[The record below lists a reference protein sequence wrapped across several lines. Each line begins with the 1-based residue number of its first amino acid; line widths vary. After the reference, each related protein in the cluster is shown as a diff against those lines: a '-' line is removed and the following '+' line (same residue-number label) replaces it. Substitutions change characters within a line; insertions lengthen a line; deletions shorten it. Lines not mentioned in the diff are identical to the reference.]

1 MTDQCLPIHDLS
13 PRQIISKCM
22 SAWQQNILFDRA
34 LEQETKDFL
43 TSIDRFAVIAYRLRC
58 APIVLDVGSSTGILA
73 AILKMLGHEVYA
85 VDFFDQSL
93 RNVYVKS
100 RIIFH
105 VCNIE
110 ADPLPFESE
119 FFDAVTCCQTLEHF
133 THAHLLPVVEMKRV
147 LKPRGLLEIDVPNA
161 VGIRNRWRVIRGKH
175 LTWDYEKHYLNP
187 RASMYRGREYY
198 PDRHNREFTKDE
210 LSLLLH
216 RAGFSKVEVEY
227 LRDETVRL
235 GPSKLKSIGSWI
247 RNTWPQGRKTLM
259 GIGIKE
265 ATD

>member
-1 MTDQCLPIHDLS
+1 MTTIELVHRLTLT
-13 PRQIISKCM
+13 QIFKHTL
-22 SAWQQNILFDRA
+22 AKYKDGLLFDPS
-34 LEQETKDFL
+34 LEQESKDLL
-43 TSIDRFAVIAYRLRC
+43 TSIDRFTIIAHRLRKC
-58 APIVLDVGSSTGILA
+58 RRILDIGSSTGILA
-73 AILKMLGHEVYA
+73 AVLKHLGHEIYT
-85 VDFFDQSL
+85 VDFFDQSNRSAYL
-93 RNVYVKS
+93 KNNIS
-100 RIIFH
+100 FA

-133 THAHLLPVVEMKRV
+133 THAHLPPVLEMKRV
-147 LKPRGLLEIDVPNA
+147 LKPVGLLEIDVPNA

-187 RASMYRGREYY
+187 KPSIYRGREYY
-198 PDRHNREFTKDE
+198 PDRHNREFTRDE

-216 RAGFSKVEVEY
+216 RAGFSNVEVEY

-235 GPSKLKSIGSWI
+235 GTSKMKSIGSWI
-247 RNTWPQGRKTLM
+247 RNAWPQGRKTLM
-259 GIGIKE
+259 GIGMKE